1 MDWIR
6 VDGNLAGHP
15 KILHLAELLSV
26 PIPMAVGYVVML
38 WGWAVQYAP
47 EGGPVTP
54 AVCSVCAR
62 GGYGDKRVT
71 TRVARLHAALVT
83 AGVIDPDG
91 MLHDW
96 HVYQGAIVEKRE
108 RDREHAKKARDRRAT
123 IARATPEDRATVA
136 THETRR
142 DETIRDETEERAR
155 ARTTQEPEFP
165 PDDND
170 AEATPSFDAWFADY
184 VRKERREEARAVW
197 DQLTPEEQK
206 KALATVG
213 PWWAWKQPTTEQ
225 KYWPLPENW
234 LKKKR
239 FNDEIPLPTEGL
251 CTRCGREPRLPGSE
265 TGRACWAEMGLT
277 VPWTIEDE
285 REFGG
290 REHWSEYIN
299 AHKDLP
305 APWPKY
311 VPWLSEHIK
320 VATAA
325 AASPIDRTTTSAPHG
340 GEDAATH
347 AASR

>member
-6 VDGNLAGHP
+6 VDGNLGGHP
-15 KILHLAELLSV
+15 KIVRLAKALRVSRAAAL
-26 PIPMAVGYVVML
+26 GHVVAL

-47 EGGPVTP
+47 VGGPLTVSE
-54 AVCSVCAR
+54 AS
-62 GGYGDKRVT
+62 GGSLWSGSE
-71 TRVARLHAALVT
+71 TRLWDAMVACGL
-83 AGVIDPDG
+83 IDQDG

-96 HVYQGAIVEKRE
+96 HVYQGAIIEKRE
-108 RDREHAKKARDRRAT
+108 RDREHARKSRDRRAT
-123 IARATPEDRATVA
+123 VARSSQSDRATVA

-155 ARTTQEPEFP
+155 ARTAQEPEFP
-165 PDDND
+165 PDDSD
-170 AEATPSFDAWFADY
+170 ADATPGFDAWFTDY

-225 KYWPLPENW
+225 RYWPLPENW

-239 FNDEIPLPTEGL
+239 FNDEIPPPTAEL

-265 TGRACWAEMGLT
+265 TGRACWAEMGLP

-290 REHWSEYIN
+290 REHWPEYIN

-320 VATAA
+320 AVAAA

-340 GEDAATH
+340 GDDATH
-347 AASR
+347 AA